1 MKLNPIFSSKDVKE
15 VYEMYNLLNEG
26 FLKNFKYQAEFR
38 ITTSSF
44 KSDFVLSAEYFS
56 EIERKWLEDKVLEIS
71 SEKVKKTSWRTLCL
85 VAH

>member
-38 ITTSSF
+38 ITTTSF
-44 KSDFVLSAEYFS
+44 NSEFVLSVEYFS

-71 SEKVKKTSWRTLCL
+71 SEKVKKTS
-85 VAH
+85 